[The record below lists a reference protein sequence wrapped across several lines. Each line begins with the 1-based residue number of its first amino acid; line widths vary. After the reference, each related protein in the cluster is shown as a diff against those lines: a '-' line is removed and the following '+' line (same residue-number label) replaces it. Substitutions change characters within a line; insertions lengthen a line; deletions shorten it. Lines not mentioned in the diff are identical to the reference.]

1 MKSLEVLFKTLRNGE
16 IIVIFNSA
24 NSLGTADVI
33 SHREDTQLTL
43 PPGFKMLFL
52 QMKAAEFYT
61 NIVKLEHDS
70 QNKRIDLISS
80 CRFTDNNAE

>member
-1 MKSLEVLFKTLRNGE
+1 
-16 IIVIFNSA
+16 
-24 NSLGTADVI
+24 
-33 SHREDTQLTL
+33 
-43 PPGFKMLFL
+43 
-52 QMKAAEFYT
+52 MKAAEFYT